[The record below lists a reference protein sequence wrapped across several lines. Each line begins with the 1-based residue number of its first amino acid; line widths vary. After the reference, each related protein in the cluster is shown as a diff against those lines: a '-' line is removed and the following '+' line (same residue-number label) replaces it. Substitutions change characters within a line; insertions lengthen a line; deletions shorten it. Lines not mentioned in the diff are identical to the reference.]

1 MCVYDILYRGMNVFP
16 PTLTRE
22 IMEKSEEKSTKKEQ
36 NEELK
41 WRFPEEYRDLLLKQP
56 ELLRFYLDWAKERY
70 DQEAALGAK
79 IYDRLYM
86 IAGALMTIITLLSGF
101 ALLLEGMAKTVCV
114 ICIAYYLLIVACCV
128 LLLRPSAGFSKG
140 VSPEKSASRDKLG
153 YLYRNSGLNYPSA
166 IMYYTELYEHNTR
179 LARVKNVKKSTRLR
193 NALVLIAIP
202 LPVIAALLFVGVL

>member
-1 MCVYDILYRGMNVFP
+1 
-16 PTLTRE
+16 
-22 IMEKSEEKSTKKEQ
+22 MEKSEEKSTKKEH

-41 WRFPEEYRDLLLKQP
+41 WRFPDEYRDLLLKQP

-86 IAGALMTIITLLSGF
+86 IAGALMTIIALLSGF

-166 IMYYTELYEHNTR
+166 MMYYTELYEHNTR

>member
-1 MCVYDILYRGMNVFP
+1 MNVFP

>member
-1 MCVYDILYRGMNVFP
+1 
-16 PTLTRE
+16 
-22 IMEKSEEKSTKKEQ
+22 MEKSEEKSTKKEQ

-41 WRFPEEYRDLLLKQP
+41 WRFPDEYRDLLLKQP

-140 VSPEKSASRDKLG
+140 ISPEKSASRDKLG
-153 YLYRNSGLNYPSA
+153 YLYRSSGLNYPSA
-166 IMYYTELYEHNTR
+166 MMYYTELYEHNTR

-202 LPVIAALLFVGVL
+202 LPVIASLLFVGVL

>member
-1 MCVYDILYRGMNVFP
+1 MNVFP
-16 PTLTRE
+16 LTLTRE
-22 IMEKSEEKSTKKEQ
+22 IMENFEEKSTKKEQ

-41 WRFPEEYRDLLLKQP
+41 WRFPDEYRDLLLKQP

-70 DQEAALGAK
+70 DQEAALGTK
-79 IYDRLYM
+79 TYDRLYM

-101 ALLLEGMAKTVCV
+101 ALLLEGTAKTVCV

-140 VSPEKSASRDKLG
+140 ISPEKSASRDKLG

-166 IMYYTELYEHNTR
+166 MMYYTELYEHNTR
-179 LARVKNVKKSTRLR
+179 LARVKNVKRSTRLR
-193 NALVLIAIP
+193 NLLVLIAIP